1 MYLSIVNLFP
11 PNGGEVDYKGL
22 DISKFVPQS
31 QSYNFIDG
39 SVVLETTEQLDVS
52 TFEDVQVLTQDEY
65 AELVSLHKELQPTPE
80 DKMESI
86 QNENANLLFQNA
98 MQDTAIQSL
107 QDENAGLMFLV
118 ANIQKGGN

>member
-31 QSYNFIDG
+31 QSYNFLDG

-52 TFEDVQVLTQDEY
+52 AFEDVQVLTQDEY
-65 AELVSLHKELQPTPE
+65 AEFVRLHKELQPTPE
-80 DKMESI
+80 DKMEAM
-86 QNENANLLFQNA
+86 QAENADLMFQNA
-98 MQDTAIQSL
+98 MQDMAISQL
-107 QDENAGLMFLV
+107 QADNAELMLMV
-118 ANIQKGGN
+118 ANTQLGGI